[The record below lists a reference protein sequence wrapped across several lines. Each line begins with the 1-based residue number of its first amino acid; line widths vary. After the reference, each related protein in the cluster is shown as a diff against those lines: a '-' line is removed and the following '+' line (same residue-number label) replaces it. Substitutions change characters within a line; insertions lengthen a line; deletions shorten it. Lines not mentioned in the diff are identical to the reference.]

1 MSHPWLRGYST
12 IGMASPFRISLKDQN
27 IDINS
32 QETKNNLSQFLEDT
46 NFIIKEKAFF
56 NRSFVNKTL
65 V

>member
-1 MSHPWLRGYST
+1 
-12 IGMASPFRISLKDQN
+12 MASPFRISLKDQN
-27 IDINS
+27 IDIDS